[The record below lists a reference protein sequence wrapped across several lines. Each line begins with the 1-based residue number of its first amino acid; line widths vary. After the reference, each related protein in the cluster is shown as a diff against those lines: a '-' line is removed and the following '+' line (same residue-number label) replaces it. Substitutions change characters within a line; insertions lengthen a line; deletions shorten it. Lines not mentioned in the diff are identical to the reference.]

1 MLSVETDI
9 VRGGRVV
16 AKEVLIDLAVFNP
29 CRAGDGLSAM
39 DEHDV
44 CFLHIV
50 VR

>member
-1 MLSVETDI
+1 MLPVETDI
-9 VRGGRVV
+9 VRGGQVV
-16 AKEVLIDLAVFNP
+16 AKEVLVDVAVFDP
-29 CRAGDGLSAM
+29 WRAGDGLSVM